1 MKLTKNLIMTDCF
14 EIKGKWF
21 LTNDDC
27 NKIPGTLCYS
37 PKQIELKLIG
47 MFEDR
52 LSLLQ
57 CDDPS
62 KSIIYGLSDDGKCF
76 TLVDCIP
83 SHANHSSLGFGTIS
97 YTVNRFYMGT
107 KLLTDASSDLVQAAT
122 FSFTNLNAWLRYNI
136 LEYSCSDDTRVWQ
149 CRINPNNLRGKQ
161 TIKIKAID
169 VCLKEKLTYNLSF
182 PKDFFLNENTE
193 LTINRWFIMESLSGA
208 VQTVHTMLH
217 VPNKEDYS

>member
-1 MKLTKNLIMTDCF
+1 MTKNLIMTDCF

-52 LSLLQ
+52 LSRLQ

-83 SHANHSSLGFGTIS
+83 SHA
-97 YTVNRFYMGT
+97 
-107 KLLTDASSDLVQAAT
+107 LLSTCAYPLCPIRGYRGQGRCGDE
-122 FSFTNLNAWLRYNI
+122 RYQ
-136 LEYSCSDDTRVWQ
+136 RHGV
-149 CRINPNNLRGKQ
+149 
-161 TIKIKAID
+161 
-169 VCLKEKLTYNLSF
+169 
-182 PKDFFLNENTE
+182 
-193 LTINRWFIMESLSGA
+193 
-208 VQTVHTMLH
+208 
-217 VPNKEDYS
+217 